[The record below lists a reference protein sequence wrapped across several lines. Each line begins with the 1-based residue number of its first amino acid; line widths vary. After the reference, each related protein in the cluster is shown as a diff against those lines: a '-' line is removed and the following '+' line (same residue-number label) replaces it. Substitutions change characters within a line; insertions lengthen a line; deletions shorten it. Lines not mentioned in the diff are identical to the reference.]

1 MVSDDKYKALSVELG
16 SSESLCLE
24 TGVHMLQALASPHS
38 LVQVCLQCGRPG
50 IDPWVG
56 KIPGEG
62 KGYPLQYSCLDNSMN
77 RGAWQATVHG
87 VARARHNLVTKPQS
101 YTFISGSWW
110 GTGRPGALRFMG
122 SQRVG
127 HDWVTELNWTEW
139 YKIFSID
146 SQVLSNHSLILDKK
160 KIHDMDQDFSVFSL
174 ITLQFL

>member
-1 MVSDDKYKALSVELG
+1 MHLEAKILVWANINQGICCIVAVCNWTCNI
-16 SSESLCLE
+16 SE
-24 TGVHMLQALASPHS
+24 
-38 LVQVCLQCGRPG
+38 VCLYPYPYLYLS
-50 IDPWVG
+50 IYFY
-56 KIPGEG
+56 PGEG
-62 KGYPLQYSCLDNSMN
+62 SGNPLQYSCLDNSMN

-127 HDWVTELNWTEW
+127 HDWATELNWTEW

-160 KIHDMDQDFSVFSL
+160 KIHDMDKDFSVFSL
-174 ITLQFL
+174 IMLQFL